1 MFSLSILKRIQKEHT
16 QWRAKYFKNSA
27 AFECMLV
34 LNEEMLDEVM
44 GLIPEHMEGAG
55 PIKALLHSI
64 GRTNRAYVKSIEN
77 IRGGSELW
85 QAKLKQELGD
95 VGIAWVGFIDML
107 GWDAEEILNKRWETV
122 KTRDIHG
129 KRE

>member
-1 MFSLSILKRIQKEHT
+1 MFSSSILKRVQDEHKD
-16 QWRAKYFKNSA
+16 WRAKYFKNSA
-27 AFECMLV
+27 AFECILV

-44 GLIPEHMEGAG
+44 SLIPEHMEGAG

-64 GRTNRAYVKSIEN
+64 GRTNRAYVKSIQN

-85 QAKLKQELGD
+85 QERLKEELGD
-95 VGIAWVGFIDML
+95 VGIAWLGFIDML

-122 KTRDIHG
+122 KIRDIYDE
-129 KRE
+129 R